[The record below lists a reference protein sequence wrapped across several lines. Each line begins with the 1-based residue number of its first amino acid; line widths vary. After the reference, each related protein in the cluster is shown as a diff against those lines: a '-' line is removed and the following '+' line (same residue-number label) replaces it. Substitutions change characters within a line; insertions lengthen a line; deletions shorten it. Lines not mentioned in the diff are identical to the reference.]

1 VGTSGVL
8 LGLRSGWGWWVVV
21 VVGGEEDVIT
31 FSCTNTERTSIRSS
45 TGSCERLSEEKTKL
59 CLWE

>member
-1 VGTSGVL
+1 ML
-8 LGLRSGWGWWVVV
+8 LGFGSGWGWWVVGGGGGGG
-21 VVGGEEDVIT
+21 GGEEDVIT

-45 TGSCERLSEEKTKL
+45 TGSCERLSEIKTKL

>member
-1 VGTSGVL
+1 MVGG
-8 LGLRSGWGWWVVV
+8 GGGGW
-21 VVGGEEDVIT
+21 GEEDVIT

-45 TGSCERLSEEKTKL
+45 TGSCERLSEKKTKL